1 MANLHRDIENQN
13 DPNESRPKRSQR
25 VLRLFAWMAGCLLV
39 SFLIC
44 SATLSYLVNTS
55 AGHRYLLDL
64 AQRKATEALGVEV
77 KLENFTLHPTTL
89 NLDLYGVR
97 VSGAAPHPNPPVLTA
112 DHIEVGLRIVSI
124 LQAKWYFDNIR
135 INHPVA
141 WVVVDRNGQSNLPV
155 FKSSR
160 SSQGDIFDLGIR
172 HFQIE
177 LGEVY
182 YNSRPSAIAADLD
195 DLQFQSTFNSLLT
208 KYSGTLAYAN
218 GKLAFG
224 TYRPLDHNLKLDFEA
239 TRQLFTLKRASFTA
253 GASQVVIS
261 ATLRNYSNPEIHAQ
275 YQIAIDG
282 KQTAQILNEPTLPAG
297 LLKASGTLAY
307 QQSPNRSAIESLTIH
322 GDLSSARLF
331 VDTASARLGIANLAA
346 HYSLVDSNAALHDL
360 RADVLGG
367 VIAAEGTVEQIGGN
381 TRSSFHVGLQ
391 NVSLAQARQAFA
403 RSISTNG
410 ISLNGTASATATA
423 EWGKTID
430 DMIAHADLTLDGKAV
445 RPDPQLHAA
454 AQRSA
459 ASSLPPNGAS
469 IPFQGAVHAIYTRA
483 NGNLTLNDS
492 HLQGSQAKVTLNGTV
507 SRSSSLSVNIQ
518 ANDLG
523 EVATFADLFRAPT
536 AGAPNLNLGGR
547 ASFQGAVRGSVD
559 APEVTGQLTAENL
572 EYNGTEWKLLHTR
585 IALSPAH
592 AKLENLRLQGAHRGQ
607 VTATADIG
615 LQRWSPS
622 SQSPLHLDLNISDLS
637 METLAVL
644 TRQQLPVSGTLSVA
658 AHLRGEIENPSGHAN
673 ATLTGAAVSGEPVS
687 RASVD
692 LTGSGNQVQVSASVE
707 LPAGTVQAR
716 ATADPRARTF
726 TAQLQSRGIDLA
738 KLQTVKARGIDAQGT
753 VQLHAHGQGSFDN
766 PAIDA
771 NLLIPNLTIASQ
783 TISQTNLQL
792 NAANRVA
799 NLEFSTS
806 VASAPL
812 HGKAQVNLTGDYLA
826 DASFDSE
833 TFALAPILAAF
844 APDEASALSGQA
856 EIHATIH
863 GPLKD
868 WHHLEAHLKLPV
880 LKVAYNNAVQLAASP
895 IQADYQNSMV
905 TLQPV
910 TIRGTDTELNVQGSF
925 PVGTVASASL
935 KAQGSV
941 NMQLMQ
947 IFDPDLRA
955 SGQLKLNID
964 SRGALGS
971 NLFGGE
977 VEIAGANLSTNTSP
991 VGLTNANGVLKLTSD
1006 RLEITK
1012 LSGTV
1017 GGGQIDAQGAIVL
1030 RPKIQFDLG
1039 ATAKGAKLLYPQ
1051 GVRESVNA
1059 NLRLTGS
1066 IDQAL
1071 LSGSVNLA
1079 DISFTPAFDLAAAVN
1094 QFSGGVEAP
1103 PTRGF
1108 AQNLNLNI
1116 SVNSSSNANLV
1127 SRTLSLA
1134 GSANLQV
1141 RGTAAEPVILGRVSL
1156 SSGDVILNGN
1166 RFVLTGGTIQ
1176 FINPAM
1182 TQPVL
1187 NVSLTTTIQEYKIDL
1202 RFQGPSDQMRTQY
1215 TSDPSLPPADI
1226 INLLAF
1232 GQTTEASAA
1241 NSTPMNQQAEGL
1253 VASQVSSQVT
1263 SRVSKA
1269 AGISQLSIS
1278 PVLAGGTAAGP
1289 PGANITIQQRVTG
1302 NLFVTFST
1310 NVATTQGQT
1319 IQGQYQVS
1327 PRVAISATRDP
1338 NGGFAVDTII
1348 KKSW

>member
-1 MANLHRDIENQN
+1 
-13 DPNESRPKRSQR
+13 
-25 VLRLFAWMAGCLLV
+25 
-39 SFLIC
+39 
-44 SATLSYLVNTS
+44 
-55 AGHRYLLDL
+55 
-64 AQRKATEALGVEV
+64 
-77 KLENFTLHPTTL
+77 
-89 NLDLYGVR
+89 
-97 VSGAAPHPNPPVLTA
+97 
-112 DHIEVGLRIVSI
+112 
-124 LQAKWYFDNIR
+124 
-135 INHPVA
+135 
-141 WVVVDRNGQSNLPV
+141 
-155 FKSSR
+155 
-160 SSQGDIFDLGIR
+160 
-172 HFQIE
+172 
-177 LGEVY
+177 
-182 YNSRPSAIAADLD
+182 
-195 DLQFQSTFNSLLT
+195 
-208 KYSGTLAYAN
+208 
-218 GKLAFG
+218 LAFG
-224 TYRPLDHNLKLDFEA
+224 TYRPLEHNLELDFEA
-239 TRQLFTLKRASFTA
+239 TRHVFTLRCATISA
-253 GASQVVIS
+253 GASQAVIS
-261 ATLRNYSNPEIHAQ
+261 ATVTDYNNPDIRAQ
-275 YQIAIDG
+275 YQIVLDG
-282 KQTAQILNEPTLPAG
+282 KQAAQILNESTLPAG
-297 LLKASGTLAY
+297 LVKASGTLAY
-307 QQSPNRSAIESLTIH
+307 QQSPNRSPIQSLTIR
-322 GDLSSARLF
+322 GDLSSAKLF
-331 VDTASARLGIANLAA
+331 VNTVSARLGISNLAA
-346 HYSLVDSNAALHDL
+346 HYSLVNSNATLHDL

-367 VIAAEGTVEQIGGN
+367 TVAADGTMQQIGGD
-381 TRSSFHVGLQ
+381 TRSSFQVALQ
-391 NVSLAQARQAFA
+391 KVSLAEARQAFA

-410 ISLNGTASATATA
+410 ISLNGMASATATA
-423 EWGKTID
+423 AWGKTID
-430 DMIAHADLTLDGKAV
+430 NLIAHADLTIDGKAV
-445 RPDPQLHAA
+445 RPQPQPQAGS
-454 AQRSA
+454 QRVASA
-459 ASSLPPNGAS
+459 GGTQSSTI
-469 IPFQGAVHAIYTRA
+469 IPIQGAVHATYTRA

-492 HLQGSQAKVTLNGTV
+492 QLQSSQTKITLNGTV
-507 SRSSSLSVNIQ
+507 SHSSSLSVNIQ
-518 ANDLG
+518 TDDLS
-523 EVATFADLFRAPT
+523 EVATFADLFCAPT
-536 AGAPNLNLGGR
+536 PGAPNPEAQSIDLTGR
-547 ASFQGAVRGSVD
+547 ASFLGAVRGSMD
-559 APEVTGQLTAENL
+559 APEFIGQLTAENL
-572 EYNGTEWKLLHTR
+572 EYNGTEWKLLRTG

-592 AKLENLRLQGAHRGQ
+592 AKLENLRLQGAQRGQ

-622 SQSPLHLDLNISDLS
+622 GQSQLALDMDVSQVP
-637 METLAVL
+637 METIAAI
-644 TRQQLPVSGTLSVA
+644 TRQQLPVSGTLSVT
-658 AHLRGEIENPSGHAN
+658 AHLRGEVENPTGHAN
-673 ATLTGAAVSGEPVS
+673 ATLTGAAISGEPVS

-692 LTGSGNQVQVSASVE
+692 LTGSGNQVQVSASVV
-707 LPAGTVQAR
+707 LPAGTVQSR

-726 TAQLQSRGIDLA
+726 TAQLQSGGIDLA

-753 VQLHAHGQGSFDN
+753 VQIHAQGQGSFDN
-766 PAIDA
+766 PEIDA
-771 NLLIPNLTIASQ
+771 NLLIPNLTIAGQ

-792 NAANRVA
+792 NAANHVA
-799 NLEFSTS
+799 NIEFAAS
-806 VASAPL
+806 VAGAPL
-812 HGKAQVNLTGDYLA
+812 HGKGQANLTGDYMT
-826 DASFDSE
+826 DASLDTE
-833 TFALAPILAAF
+833 NFALKPILAAF
-844 APDEASALSGQA
+844 APDEMPALSGQT

-868 WHHLEAHLKLPV
+868 WRHLEAHLKLPV
-880 LKVAYNNAVQLAASP
+880 LKVAYNDSIQLTASP
-895 IQADYQNSMV
+895 IQADYQNSTV
-905 TLQPV
+905 ILQPV
-910 TIRGTDTELNVQGSF
+910 TIKGTGTELNVQGSF
-925 PVGTVASASL
+925 PVGTQVAASL
-935 KAQGSV
+935 KAQGAV
-941 NMQLMQ
+941 NLQLMQ

-964 SRGALGS
+964 SHGALGR

-977 VEIAGANLSTNTSP
+977 IEIAGANLSTNTSP
-991 VGLTNANGVLKLTSD
+991 VGLVNANGVLKLTSD

-1017 GGGQIDAQGAIVL
+1017 GGGEIDAQGAIIL

-1051 GVRESVNA
+1051 GVRENVNA

-1079 DISFTPAFDLAAAVN
+1079 DVSFTPAFDISAAVN
-1094 QFSGGVEAP
+1094 QLSGGVEAP

-1116 SVNSSSNANLV
+1116 AVNSSSNANLV
-1127 SRTLSLA
+1127 SRTLSVA

-1176 FINPAM
+1176 FINPAI

-1187 NVSLTTTIQEYKIDL
+1187 NVSLTTTIQQYKIDL

-1278 PVLAGGTAAGP
+1278 PVLAGGTASGP

-1310 NVATTQGQT
+1310 NVASTQGQT

-1338 NGGFAVDTII
+1338 NGGFAVDTMI